1 VNAKLPFLLVAPP
14 YGLEYLK
21 KLGFKTFDKWWDESY
36 DQEENHQ
43 TRMLMLF
50 DVIDYI
56 DSKSLEE
63 LSAIYEDMQET
74 LLHNLEILKTVP
86 YYSTVL

>member
-1 VNAKLPFLLVAPP
+1 
-14 YGLEYLK
+14 
-21 KLGFKTFDKWWDESY
+21 
-36 DQEENHQ
+36 
-43 TRMLMLF
+43 MLMLF
-50 DVIDYI
+50 DIIDYI